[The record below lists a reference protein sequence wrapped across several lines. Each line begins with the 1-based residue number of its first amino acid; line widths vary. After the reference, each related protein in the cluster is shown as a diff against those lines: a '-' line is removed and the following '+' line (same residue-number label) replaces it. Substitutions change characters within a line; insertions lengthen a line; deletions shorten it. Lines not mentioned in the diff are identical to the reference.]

1 MMAREDPTEEIIKR
15 EVAEAARIL
24 REDGHSAN
32 LAAIRAKLDKH
43 FPDEPDHD
51 PEDGN
56 GDGPKKPDK
65 KPAGDQDPPKKSSL
79 WWGDI
84 SDE

>member
-1 MMAREDPTEEIIKR
+1 MAREDPTEEIIKR
-15 EVAEAARIL
+15 EIAEAARIL

-43 FPDEPDHD
+43 FPDEPDPD
-51 PEDGN
+51 TEDD

-65 KPAGDQDPPKKSSL
+65 KPAGDPEPSKKSSL